1 MSISDRLRRSSSIDE
16 PLSVSNINAVDD
28 GDTRVVTGVALSCDD
43 MSSEGD
49 IHREYKL
56 IRGVHQAVDFFR
68 TSNASRSGRIYI
80 AAGGAARAAFSS
92 PVMSR
97 RHARITFAM
106 DGSVTVMDL
115 GSMHGTYL
123 GGVDFDGLLPEK
135 LKPRRHYTLRAGDTI
150 LLGKPVNRDEK
161 DWKPV
166 AIRVTFLYDTGARP
180 TTPPPNRYGLFIESA
195 GASDTEDDAY
205 SISSSGDDEDEDDTR
220 SQTRTSPANSPVVS
234 HVPLQLDGMIA
245 ASASRESLIVG
256 SRIGD
261 DVGSASGVFDL
272 NRTLTATTALRSI
285 LPPIPSIR
293 AAILRLPSLRELGIF
308 SNSSPSCSGTSEY
321 KVAIDED
328 VEVADADSLNDAD
341 EANMPAPTPVVP
353 EPLSTSQGSS
363 AIAELLRSTG
373 SEEDGAS
380 CSMFPWQEP
389 SHPQNQLG
397 LEPSELD
404 GFTTELHDEA
414 RNETQLCNAADSSN
428 NLPAPESGSAE
439 HSVKAKA
446 AEEDDIKSM
455 DISPTT
461 SRAASPAFRAS
472 GVIDGFGHDTGLQSV
487 PQEEQ
492 YCRCH
497 EREDEQLQ
505 EGDKQDNDAF
515 QHHDSQQ
522 DAEVQASPLP
532 SMPVTPDNKRTM
544 GGLTTPSA
552 SDVHSE
558 RRRAK
563 MARLEL
569 AYGPIPSPV
578 SIGRRTKRSGARP
591 GPTLMSPTPNPPGP
605 FGRSGRSHV
614 DKYVDARHMPT
625 VGALRARVR
634 SLETRMKEIQG
645 SALMAASVATASASA
660 SSSASA
666 ASIDEA
672 RKEMESM
679 REEMRRLSGLM
690 ETLVAKMDVREIEP
704 HHIECGIQAAQPSK
718 EPIVDRSETSSQT
731 SGKRK
736 RTDDICTLGMDDL
749 ECIGLAEGLDL
760 QVRRAAAKERIR
772 SFHETSVRPDVRPA
786 KRLRTGDDARKSKAV
801 MTAAAAA
808 GYTSL
813 GAALTWITLAY
824 VL

>member
-16 PLSVSNINAVDD
+16 PLGVSNVNAVDN
-28 GDTRVVTGVALSCDD
+28 GDARVVTGVALSCDD

-97 RHARITFAM
+97 RHARITFAV

-150 LLGKPVNRDEK
+150 LLGKPVNRDER

-205 SISSSGDDEDEDDTR
+205 SISSSGDDEDEDDAR

-234 HVPLQLDGMIA
+234 HVPLQFDGMIST
-245 ASASRESLIVG
+245 SASRESLIVG
-256 SRIGD
+256 SRIAD
-261 DVGSASGVFDL
+261 DVEPASGVFDL
-272 NRTLTATTALRSI
+272 NRTLTATAALRSI

-293 AAILRLPSLRELGIF
+293 SAILRLPSLRELGIF
-308 SNSSPSCSGTSEY
+308 SNTSPSSCSGTSEY
-321 KVAIDED
+321 KVAVDED
-328 VEVADADSLNDAD
+328 VQVVDADCRNGTD
-341 EANMPAPTPVVP
+341 EANMLAPTPVGP
-353 EPLSTSQGSS
+353 EPLSTSQGSP
-363 AIAELLRSTG
+363 AIAES
-373 SEEDGAS
+373 SAEEDGAS

-397 LEPSELD
+397 LELSELD

-414 RNETQLCNAADSSN
+414 RNEIQLCNAADSSSN
-428 NLPAPESGSAE
+428 VLAPESGSAE

-446 AEEDDIKSM
+446 AEEDDVKSM

-472 GVIDGFGHDTGLQSV
+472 GVIDGFGHDNGLQSA
-487 PQEEQ
+487 PQGEQ

-497 EREDEQLQ
+497 EGEDEEFQ
-505 EGDKQDNDAF
+505 EGEQQDNGAF
-515 QHHDSQQ
+515 QHYDSQQ
-522 DAEVQASPLP
+522 DVEVQASPLP
-532 SMPVTPDNKRTM
+532 SMPVTPDNKRSM
-544 GGLTTPSA
+544 DGLTTPSA

-578 SIGRRTKRSGARP
+578 SIGRRTKRSGARL

-614 DKYVDARHMPT
+614 DKYVDARHTPT

-645 SALMAASVATASASA
+645 SALMAASMATASASA

-690 ETLVAKMDVREIEP
+690 EALVARMDVREIDP
-704 HHIECGIQAAQPSK
+704 HHTECGVQAAEPSR
-718 EPIVDRSETSSQT
+718 EPINDRSETSSQM

-736 RTDDICTLGMDDL
+736 RTDDLCTLGMDDL

-760 QVRRAAAKERIR
+760 QFRRAAAKEGIR
-772 SFHETSVRPDVRPA
+772 SFHETSLRPDVRPA
-786 KRLRTGDDARKSKAV
+786 KRLRTGYDARKSKAV
-801 MTAAAAA
+801 MTVAAAA